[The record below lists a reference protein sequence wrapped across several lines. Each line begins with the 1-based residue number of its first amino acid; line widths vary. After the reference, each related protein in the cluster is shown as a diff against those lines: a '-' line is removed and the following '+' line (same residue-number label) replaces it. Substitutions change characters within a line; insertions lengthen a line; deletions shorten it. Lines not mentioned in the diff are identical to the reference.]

1 MPTYVDHDGQTAM
14 NAPDRLDGLKRLL
27 AHAREQLGLEL
38 GFRLWDGST
47 VPNDL
52 APNALAVR
60 IADEGVV
67 AALIR
72 RPTAKT
78 LAQLWTTARI
88 DLVNGS
94 IFDLARIRLRVR
106 SKEALKSLDKRLLW
120 RTLRK
125 FLFVARGGPWPL
137 APRAAASGGSAAT
150 NRQNVVHHYDVSNA
164 FYALWLDRE
173 MIYSCGY
180 CTDWSDDIDRMQQNK
195 LEIICRKLRL
205 KPGERLLDIGCGWG
219 ALVCYAAQHYG
230 VSAYGVTLSDE
241 QAAYARAKVARLG
254 LGDRVTILLEDY
266 ASVDGAFD
274 KIASIGMYEH
284 VGLAHTKRYLAAI
297 QRLLTPRG
305 LYLHHAITRPA
316 KRDERAFRRRRPEAA
331 LIANYIFPGSELD
344 HIGRTVASLERG
356 GFEVHDVECWREHY
370 ARTCRHW
377 HDRLLANY
385 TAAIAEVGEVTTRM
399 WLAYLAG
406 VSISFER
413 NGIGIYQTLVSK
425 RRRGVSGL
433 PPTRADL
440 YR

>member
-1 MPTYVDHDGQTAM
+1 MSASE
-14 NAPDRLDGLKRLL
+14 RLNGLKQML

-38 GFRLWDGST
+38 GFRLWDGSP
-47 VPNDL
+47 VPADL
-52 APNALAVR
+52 APAALAVR

-88 DLVNGS
+88 DLINGS

-106 SKEALKSLDKRLLW
+106 SKVALKSLDKRLLW

-137 APRAAASGGSAAT
+137 AHRAAERAGSTTA
-150 NRQNVVHHYDVSNA
+150 NKENIVYHYDVSNA
-164 FYALWLDRE
+164 FYALWLDQE

-180 CTDWSDDIDRMQQNK
+180 CTDWSEDIDRMQQNK
-195 LEIICRKLRL
+195 LEMICRKLRL
-205 KPGERLLDIGCGWG
+205 QPGERLLDIGCGWG
-219 ALVCYAAQHYG
+219 ALCCYAAQHYG
-230 VSAYGVTLSDE
+230 VNAYGVTLSDE
-241 QAAYARAKVARLG
+241 QAAYAQAKVEQLG
-254 LGDRVTILLEDY
+254 LGDRVTIAIKDY
-266 ASVDGAFD
+266 TTVDETFD

-284 VGLAHTKRYLAAI
+284 VGPSHGETYLATI
-297 QRLLTPRG
+297 QRLLAPDG

-316 KRDERAFRRRRPEAA
+316 KRDERAFRRKRPEAA
-331 LIANYIFPGSELD
+331 LIGDYIFPGSELD
-344 HIGRTVASLERG
+344 HIGRTVTTLERG
-356 GFEVHDVECWREHY
+356 GFEVHDVEAWREHY
-370 ARTCRHW
+370 ARTCRLW

-385 TAAIAEVGEVTTRM
+385 TAAVAEVGEITTRM
-399 WLAYLAG
+399 WIAYLAG
-406 VSISFER
+406 VSIAFER
-413 NGIGIYQTLVSK
+413 NGIGIYQTVVSK
-425 RRRGVSGL
+425 RRRGTSGL